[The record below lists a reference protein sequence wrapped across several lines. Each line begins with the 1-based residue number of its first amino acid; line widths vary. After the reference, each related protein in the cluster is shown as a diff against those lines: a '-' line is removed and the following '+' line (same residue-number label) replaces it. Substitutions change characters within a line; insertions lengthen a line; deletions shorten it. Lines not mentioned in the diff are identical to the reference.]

1 MNNMQTLKLEIRT
14 VYGIV
19 KAYPKC
25 EQSRLFAKIAGTT
38 TLTSQNLKHI
48 QDLGYAFDC
57 FSHTLEN
64 VQ

>member
-1 MNNMQTLKLEIRT
+1 MQTLKLEIKT
-14 VYGIV
+14 VYGVV

-25 EQSRLFAKIAGTT
+25 EQSKLFAKIAGTT

-48 QDLGYAFDC
+48 QDLGYAFEC
-57 FSHTLEN
+57 VSPTLEN